1 MSNTLDRIRHSAAHV
16 LAMAAIRLF
25 PDTKI
30 GVGPVTK
37 DGFYYDFEFPRPIT
51 WEEVKNIESEMNLII
66 QENLPFNQ
74 LFVPREQAFDI
85 LLNRGQIYK
94 SEILRDLPDEEVS
107 FFKTGEEFI
116 DLCRGPHVSSTG
128 EIGPVKLTTLSSSHW
143 KNDETRP
150 ELQRISGTAFSTL
163 EELKEFL
170 QKQDAIRQRDFR
182 KLARTL
188 NLTLG
193 TTRDVVYT
201 PEGTLSLNL
210 LLSKVLP
217 NIQATEAKEVM
228 GSPVHRLSEV
238 EENMNSLFA
247 VKNRSYKELPIRYYS
262 SQRHELNEPIDIA
275 EKDIHSVGTVTYKA
289 FCAREDISSE
299 IKLIMDTL
307 NAILRNL
314 GIEYSA
320 QVSAP
325 DLESP
330 YLTQISDLLH
340 RAIVSQT
347 QLINP
352 KLDRIRIDFNIKDT
366 LDREWTI
373 TSCFMGPSQQQYI
386 TRMGEFTPATEVS
399 FTVVLEQLLAYF
411 IENEEGVL
419 PLWLA
424 PVQAVLIPITDAQHD
439 YTFKVAEVLK
449 EHNLRTD
456 VDDRSETMQAKIRD
470 AELAKIHTIIVIG
483 EKEERSESV
492 SLRLRNNNEIG
503 LVSLDRL
510 PEVLQTAE

>member
-30 GVGPVTK
+30 GIGPVTK
-37 DGFYYDFEFPRPIT
+37 DGFYYDFEFLHPIT
-51 WEEVKNIESEMNLII
+51 WEDVKNIESEMNLII
-66 QENLPFNQ
+66 QENLPFSQ

-128 EIGPVKLTTLSSSHW
+128 EIGPVKLTTLSSTRW
-143 KNDETRP
+143 KGDDSRP
-150 ELQRISGTAFSTL
+150 ELQRISGTAFSTID
-163 EELKEFL
+163 ELKGFL
-170 QKQDAIRQRDFR
+170 EKQEAIRQRDFR
-182 KLARTL
+182 RLARAL
-188 NLTLG
+188 NITIG
-193 TTRDVVYT
+193 NTREVVYT

-210 LLSKVLP
+210 LLSKVLQP
-217 NIQATEAKEVM
+217 IQQTEAREIT
-228 GSPVHRLSEV
+228 GAPIHRFSEV
-238 EENMNSLFA
+238 EENMNNLFA

-262 SQRHELNEPIDIA
+262 NQRHELTEPIEIA
-275 EKDIHSVGTVTYKA
+275 EKEVHSVGIITYKA

-299 IKLIMDTL
+299 IKLVIDTL
-307 NAILRNL
+307 NAILGNL

-347 QLINP
+347 QIINP
-352 KLDRIRIDFNIKDT
+352 KLDRIRIDFNVKDN
-366 LDREWTI
+366 LDREWTL
-373 TSCFMGPSQQQYI
+373 TSCFIGPSKQQYI
-386 TRMGEFTPATEVS
+386 TRMGEFSPATEVS
-399 FTVVLEQLLAYF
+399 FSVIVEQLLAYF

-424 PVQAVLIPITDAQHD
+424 PVQAVLVPITDAQHD
-439 YTFKVAEVLK
+439 YTHKVAAILK
-449 EHNLRTD
+449 EHNFRTD

-470 AELAKIHTIIVIG
+470 AELAKIPTIIVIG
-483 EKEERSESV
+483 EKEERNQSV

-510 PEVLQTAE
+510 PEVLQKAE